1 MTGGDQ
7 LDQQQDAADEDRI
20 TYQTRE
26 VDAAEARSR
35 TCCCSGVMFC
45 TSSNSPALPA
55 RLSPSLSIDSCSS
68 LGEKAWPSTTVI
80 NAHNSAI
87 SKIVMN

>member
-20 TYQTRE
+20 TYRPE
-26 VDAAEARSR
+26 KVDAAEARSR

-55 RLSPSLSIDSCSS
+55 RLSPLSIDSCSS
-68 LGEKAWPSTTVI
+68 LGERHGQVLP
-80 NAHNSAI
+80 
-87 SKIVMN
+87 